1 MNTKQ
6 LMIAAAM
13 LVATGST
20 YAQATEYPVPSDG
33 FVSSKTRAQVQ
44 AELNQS
50 SPARRTEY
58 PVPDANFA
66 SAKTRAQVQAELGR
80 VAPHGL
86 LAQSQEWNYP
96 ATVPSTGSALNAEG
110 PTATDTSSAD
120 MMEHCTRMMG

>member
-6 LMIAAAM
+6 LMIAAVM
-13 LVATGST
+13 LVAAGST
-20 YAQATEYPVPSDG
+20 FAQAVEYPVPSDG

-44 AELNQS
+44 AEINKS
-50 SPARRTEY
+50 STARRTEY

-86 LAQSQEWNYP
+86 VAQRQEWNYP
-96 ATVPSTGSALNAEG
+96 ATAPSTGSALSAEG
-110 PTATDTSSAD
+110 SNATDTSNAD
-120 MMEHCTRMMG
+120 MMEHCTKMMG

>member
-20 YAQATEYPVPSDG
+20 FAQATEYPVPSDG
-33 FVSSKTRAQVQ
+33 FLSSKTRAQVQ
-44 AELNQS
+44 ADLNQS

-86 LAQSQEWNYP
+86 SAQSQEWNYP
-96 ATVPSTGSALNAEG
+96 PTVPSAGSALNAEG
-110 PTATDTSSAD
+110 RPAKDASNIG
-120 MMEHCTRMMG
+120 MMENCSKMMG

>member
-6 LMIAAAM
+6 LIIAAAM

-20 YAQATEYPVPSDG
+20 FAQATEYPVPSDG
-33 FVSSKTRAQVQ
+33 FVSSMTRAQVQ
-44 AELNQS
+44 ADLNQS
-50 SPARRTEY
+50 SAARRTEY

-86 LAQSQEWNYP
+86 SAQSQEWNYP
-96 ATVPSTGSALNAEG
+96 AIVPPAGSALQAGEQPVNDASNIG
-110 PTATDTSSAD
+110 
-120 MMEHCTRMMG
+120 MMENCSKMMG